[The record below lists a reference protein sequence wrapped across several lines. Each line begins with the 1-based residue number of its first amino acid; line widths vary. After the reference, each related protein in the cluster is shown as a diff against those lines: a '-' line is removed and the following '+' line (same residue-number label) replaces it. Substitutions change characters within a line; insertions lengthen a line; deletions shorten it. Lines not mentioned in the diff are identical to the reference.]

1 MRPLLLKTWTKILT
15 LKILQIPHLL
25 NRTVLHQMD
34 IPVEVEVQVERKLAI
49 KEKDLMQTED
59 QETSTTLLERFLEV
73 LQTNRITIIST
84 PTNKLFIL
92 WSKSIKPK
100 CANISKIL
108 MNAHSNSSAN
118 LLMAS
123 RNLDNQM
130 M

>member
-1 MRPLLLKTWTKILT
+1 
-15 LKILQIPHLL
+15 
-25 NRTVLHQMD
+25 MD

-92 WSKSIKPK
+92 
-100 CANISKIL
+100 
-108 MNAHSNSSAN
+108 
-118 LLMAS
+118 
-123 RNLDNQM
+123 
-130 M
+130 